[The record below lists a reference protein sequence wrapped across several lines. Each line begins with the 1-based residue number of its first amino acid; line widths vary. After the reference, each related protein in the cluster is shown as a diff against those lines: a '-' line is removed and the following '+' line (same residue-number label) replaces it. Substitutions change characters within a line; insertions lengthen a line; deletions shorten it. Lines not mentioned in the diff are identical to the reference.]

1 MHPYGASPRV
11 QCDLPRCL
19 KALAT
24 KDSFSRVKLCLILR
38 LLPFVVLPLLVRAAD
53 DARPNILLLFADNWL
68 YDHAGANGDRV
79 VKTPVFDRMAR
90 EGMRFT
96 HAFCPVPSC
105 GPTRSSFVTGR
116 AAHQLEELAN
126 HGGRFPGKFRVF
138 VDALATAG
146 YHTGYMGKGWAPGI
160 YEGFGRTLSPAGK
173 SYQSFAE
180 FLSRREGPR
189 QPFFFWYGSTHTAL
203 RFWKPGLGRS
213 HGIDPAKVR
222 VPGYLPDV
230 PEVREEITD
239 YLACV
244 EQMDSEFGETIARLE
259 RDGELAN
266 TVVIHTS
273 DNGWQMPRG
282 LGSVHDAGIHV
293 PLAVRWPAKIRAG
306 RVVDEFV
313 SVTDY
318 APTILELAGLRPWPE
333 MTARSFADILFG
345 KPSPVVRDHVFVER
359 ERHANVRRGDLSY
372 PVRGVRV
379 RDFLY
384 LRNLRPNRWPAG
396 DPIVYLAV
404 GDYGDVDPSRTKNYI
419 LAHRDDPGMR
429 KYFALSFRKRPPEE
443 LYDLRNDPDQLDNV
457 AGQPAYAAA
466 LGQMRA
472 RVDAWMKETADPRLD
487 AKFDEFDN
495 YPYYGGGLA
504 PQLRAWDAEKP

>member
-1 MHPYGASPRV
+1 MVALSPKIFLPRV
-11 QCDLPRCL
+11 KPSLL
-19 KALAT
+19 
-24 KDSFSRVKLCLILR
+24 LR
-38 LLPFVVLPLLVRAAD
+38 FLPFVALPLLAPAAD
-53 DARPNILLLFADNWL
+53 VARPNILLLFADNWL
-68 YDHAGANGDRV
+68 YDHAGANGNRL

-90 EGMRFT
+90 EGTRFT

-116 AAHQLEELAN
+116 AAHQLEEIAN
-126 HGGRFPGKFRVF
+126 HGGRFAGKFRVF

-146 YHTGYMGKGWAPGI
+146 YHTGYTGKGWAPGL
-160 YEGFGRTLSPAGK
+160 YEGFGRTVSPAGK
-173 SYQSFAE
+173 SYQNFAG
-180 FLSRREGPR
+180 FLAQRESRR
-189 QPFFFWYGSTHTAL
+189 QPFFFWYGSVHTAL

-213 HGIDPAKVR
+213 RGIDPAKVG

-230 PEVREEITD
+230 PEVREEIAD

-244 EQMDSEFGETIARLE
+244 EQMDTEFGEAIAQLE

-282 LGSVHDAGIHV
+282 LGSVHDAGSHV
-293 PLAVRWPAKIRAG
+293 PLAVRWPGHIPAG
-306 RVVDEFV
+306 RVVDDFV

-318 APTILELAGLRPWPE
+318 APTILELAALRPWRE
-333 MTARSFADILFG
+333 MTGRSFADILFG
-345 KPSPVVRDHVFVER
+345 KPSAVVRDHVFVER
-359 ERHANVRRGDLSY
+359 ERHANVRRGDQSY

-384 LRNLRPNRWPAG
+384 VRNLRPNRWPGG
-396 DPIVYLAV
+396 DPIVYHSV
-404 GDYGDVDPSRTKNYI
+404 GDYGDVDPSRTKHYI
-419 LAHRDDPGMR
+419 LARRDEPGMQ
-429 KYFALSFRKRPPEE
+429 KFFALSFKKRPAEE
-443 LYDLRNDPDQLDNV
+443 LYDLRNDPEQLNNV
-457 AGQPAYAAA
+457 AHQLAYAEA
-466 LGQMRA
+466 LGQMRT

-487 AKFDEFDN
+487 PNFDEFDK

-504 PQLRAWDAEKP
+504 PQLRAWEAEKP